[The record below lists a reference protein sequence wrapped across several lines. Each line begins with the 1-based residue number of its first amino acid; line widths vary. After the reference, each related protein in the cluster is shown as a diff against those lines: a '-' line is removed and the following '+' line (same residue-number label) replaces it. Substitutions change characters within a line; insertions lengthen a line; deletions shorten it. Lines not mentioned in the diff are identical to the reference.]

1 MKKAIKRYS
10 LSVIMK
16 RAWSYVKKA
25 GLSISQALKKSW
37 REAKNMGEI
46 TKGSAKQ
53 IAWAQDIKKGM
64 IKAVNLDKKRFEEKG
79 KEKWVKIREKTL
91 RDLEKVDNA
100 EWFINLFLAARDD
113 YNSRCYV
120 RSYTKE
126 KAVKD
131 YCLRIGASLR
141 DMFDR

>member
-1 MKKAIKRYS
+1 MKKYN
-10 LSVIMK
+10 LSAIMK
-16 RAWSYVKKA
+16 RAWELVKKA

-37 REAKNMGEI
+37 MEAKNIGEI

-53 IAWAQDIKKGM
+53 ITWAKDIKEGM
-64 IKAVNLDKKRFEEKG
+64 IKAINLDKKRFEKKN

-91 RDLEKVDNA
+91 ADIEKVDDA
-100 EWFINLFLAARDD
+100 EWFINLFLVAKDD
-113 YNSRCYV
+113 YNSRCWV
-120 RSYTKE
+120 RSYTEE
-126 KAVKD
+126 KTIKD

>member
-1 MKKAIKRYS
+1 MRKYN
-10 LSVIMK
+10 LSAIMK
-16 RAWSYVKKA
+16 RAWELVKKA

-37 REAKNMGEI
+37 MEAKNIGEI

-53 IAWAQDIKKGM
+53 IAWAKDIKEGM
-64 IKAVNLDKKRFEEKG
+64 IKAINLDKKRFEKKN

-91 RDLEKVDNA
+91 ADIEKVDDA
-100 EWFINLFLAARDD
+100 EWFINLFLVAKDD
-113 YNSRCYV
+113 YNSRCWV
-120 RSYTKE
+120 RSYTEE
-126 KAVKD
+126 KAIKD

>member
-1 MKKAIKRYS
+1 MKKYN
-10 LSVIMK
+10 LSAIMK
-16 RAWSYVKKA
+16 RAWELVKKA

-37 REAKNMGEI
+37 MEAKNIGEI

-53 IAWAQDIKKGM
+53 IAWAKDIKEGM
-64 IKAVNLDKKRFEEKG
+64 IKAINLDKKRFEKKN

-91 RDLEKVDNA
+91 ADIEKVDDA
-100 EWFINLFLAARDD
+100 EWFINLFLVAKDD
-113 YNSRCYV
+113 YNSRCWV
-120 RSYTKE
+120 RSYTEE
-126 KAVKD
+126 KAIKD

>member
-10 LSVIMK
+10 LSVIIK

-64 IKAVNLDKKRFEEKG
+64 IKAINLDKK
-79 KEKWVKIREKTL
+79 KIRGK
-91 RDLEKVDNA
+91 R
-100 EWFINLFLAARDD
+100 
-113 YNSRCYV
+113 
-120 RSYTKE
+120 
-126 KAVKD
+126 
-131 YCLRIGASLR
+131 
-141 DMFDR
+141 